1 MAKNMELPRRQFLA
15 ALGAAAGLK
24 LRAQNQEDE
33 TGAYLRSLVR
43 TRDWVAGFLNKK
55 PMIAGYHA
63 NFGWVYDPD
72 LGCRLVDSYRDDG
85 LDGSRTYHTYERT
98 GARTRVNFPNE
109 QARIRTYGNSY
120 THCDQVNDGETW
132 QEALAAH
139 LGEPI
144 KNHGVGGYSVYQAY
158 LRMKKVERNHPAAYI
173 ILNVFD
179 DDHFR
184 NLDGFRSFRVRDP
197 LEGTNPHV
205 RVRVEKN
212 QVEERPNVCARPE
225 DVYKLTDVDW
235 LLKTFAGDPVLL
247 LEVAARRKPVTRQS
261 VVEVARAFDI
271 SDVPE
276 RPKTDWESELRTVH
290 VRAAIFATIKVL
302 EMAETYAASAGKR
315 LMVVLSYGPQNMKRH
330 LQGESPF
337 DQELLDY
344 LQTRSYPFVD
354 SREAHVAE
362 FKTFRLDPETYLRRY
377 YIGHYNPAGYSFFA
391 MAMKNKIVDWLNPRP
406 RTYSKGSMA

>member
-1 MAKNMELPRRQFLA
+1 M
-15 ALGAAAGLK
+15 
-24 LRAQNQEDE
+24 
-33 TGAYLRSLVR
+33 
-43 TRDWVAGFLNKK
+43 
-55 PMIAGYHA
+55 
-63 NFGWVYDPD
+63 
-72 LGCRLVDSYRDDG
+72 DSYRDDG

-235 LLKTFAGDPVLL
+235 
-247 LEVAARRKPVTRQS
+247 
-261 VVEVARAFDI
+261 
-271 SDVPE
+271 
-276 RPKTDWESELRTVH
+276 
-290 VRAAIFATIKVL
+290 
-302 EMAETYAASAGKR
+302 
-315 LMVVLSYGPQNMKRH
+315 H